1 MSKIL
6 GIDYGRKRTGI
17 AITDP
22 LEIIAYGLETINT
35 EKLMLFIKE
44 YLYKE
49 EIKKIVIGL
58 PKQLN
63 GKYAPIEID
72 IRQFIKLINQKYNHI
87 IIKRIDERFTSKLAK
102 QYMIEGGLNKK
113 KRKNKTLINKISAT
127 LILQSYLLQKDNL
140 L

>member
-49 EIKKIVIGL
+49 EIKK
-58 PKQLN
+58 
-63 GKYAPIEID
+63 
-72 IRQFIKLINQKYNHI
+72 
-87 IIKRIDERFTSKLAK
+87 
-102 QYMIEGGLNKK
+102 
-113 KRKNKTLINKISAT
+113 
-127 LILQSYLLQKDNL
+127 LL
-140 L
+140 